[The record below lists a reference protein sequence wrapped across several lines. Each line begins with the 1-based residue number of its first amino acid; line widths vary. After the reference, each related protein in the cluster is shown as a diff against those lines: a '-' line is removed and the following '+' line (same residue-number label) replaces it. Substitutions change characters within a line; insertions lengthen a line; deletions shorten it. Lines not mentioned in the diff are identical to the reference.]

1 MSDLLVALSKIIPVY
16 PFEVPQGTP
25 IPYGVW
31 VKSETPIRTKDGICG
46 YEGSLTISIY
56 AGTLETLH
64 SLAERVIEVVDNTT
78 YDGRDYYYEST
89 SEENYSDIG
98 LVQKDLIFNYLQ

>member
-1 MSDLLVALSKIIPVY
+1 MSDLLVALSNIIPVY
-16 PFEVPQGTP
+16 PFEAPQGTS
-25 IPYGVW
+25 IPYAVW
-31 VKSETPIRTKDGICG
+31 VKSETPTRTKDGICG

-56 AGTLETLH
+56 AGTLEVLH

-78 YDGRDYYYEST
+78 YDERDYYYEST
-89 SEENYSDIG
+89 TEENYSDIG